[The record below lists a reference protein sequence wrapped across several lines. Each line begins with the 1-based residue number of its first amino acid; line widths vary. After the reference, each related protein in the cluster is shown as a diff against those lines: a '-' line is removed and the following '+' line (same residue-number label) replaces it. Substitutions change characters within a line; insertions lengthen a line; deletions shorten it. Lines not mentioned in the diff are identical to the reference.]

1 MAMPISAA
9 GQALGLGGMAG
20 ITGMAGLG
28 DAMETE
34 EERERRLAQIAQQRA
49 LLTQNSSPAASSLF
63 GGIGGFNG
71 TGLIRYVWPAIAAG
85 DTGKSA
91 ILGAMAC
98 SQHLQAA
105 DTQATLTQMAER
117 PRKAIDEYCLP
128 AKSVV
133 GGEAIGT
140 DHFQP
145 R

>member
-9 GQALGLGGMAG
+9 RQALGLGGMAG

-71 TGLIRYVWPAIAAG
+71 TGLIP
-85 DTGKSA
+85 
-91 ILGAMAC
+91 
-98 SQHLQAA
+98 
-105 DTQATLTQMAER
+105 
-117 PRKAIDEYCLP
+117 
-128 AKSVV
+128 
-133 GGEAIGT
+133 
-140 DHFQP
+140 
-145 R
+145 